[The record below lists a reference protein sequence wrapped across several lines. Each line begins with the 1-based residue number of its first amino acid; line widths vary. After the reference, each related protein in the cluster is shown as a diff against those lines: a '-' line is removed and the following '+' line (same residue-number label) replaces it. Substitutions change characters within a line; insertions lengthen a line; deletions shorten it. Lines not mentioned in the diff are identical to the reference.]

1 MKKMSKFF
9 KFQKI
14 SLHRFFFH
22 MFDLQLDQLPPL
34 SSTHPF
40 KESLL
45 VFIKRMNG
53 ISENDETLWD
63 QNDPQ
68 PCPQGDLNPGQY
80 ILAKKVM
87 KKIKFRLKLY
97 QLSYS
102 AILHKVAKSY
112 YTYWCQTAN

>member
-1 MKKMSKFF
+1 MKIFSKNF

-45 VFIKRMNG
+45 VFIKYMNG
-53 ISENDETLWD
+53 ISENDETL
-63 QNDPQ
+63 
-68 PCPQGDLNPGQY
+68 
-80 ILAKKVM
+80 
-87 KKIKFRLKLY
+87 
-97 QLSYS
+97 
-102 AILHKVAKSY
+102 
-112 YTYWCQTAN
+112 

>member
-1 MKKMSKFF
+1 MKKISKIF
-9 KFQKI
+9 KFQNF

-53 ISENDETLWD
+53 ISENDETL
-63 QNDPQ
+63 
-68 PCPQGDLNPGQY
+68 
-80 ILAKKVM
+80 
-87 KKIKFRLKLY
+87 
-97 QLSYS
+97 
-102 AILHKVAKSY
+102 
-112 YTYWCQTAN
+112 

>member
-1 MKKMSKFF
+1 MKKISKFF

-14 SLHRFFFH
+14 SLHIFFLH

-53 ISENDETLWD
+53 ISENDETL
-63 QNDPQ
+63 
-68 PCPQGDLNPGQY
+68 
-80 ILAKKVM
+80 
-87 KKIKFRLKLY
+87 
-97 QLSYS
+97 
-102 AILHKVAKSY
+102 
-112 YTYWCQTAN
+112 